1 MLTPFLSH
9 SRANYHRDQQPQRR
23 SQESTQWHLPEDTQ
37 PVGKL
42 LSASCYDGVASW
54 TYSHLATDGG
64 TRYRVMVTRRTER
77 RVEEMSFF
85 PRTILLATDG
95 SDEADLATQAAAEL
109 SKATASEVH
118 VTYVLP
124 TEADLIGPHAYTDEI
139 RESLIEQA
147 ERDARSLLEGRAERV
162 RSEGGKVAETHLR
175 VGRPDKEIV
184 RLARVLGVGTIV
196 LGSRG
201 LGALDRMLIGSVS
214 ESVVRH
220 AHCPV
225 YVVRGDEAHE

>member
-1 MLTPFLSH
+1 
-9 SRANYHRDQQPQRR
+9 
-23 SQESTQWHLPEDTQ
+23 
-37 PVGKL
+37 
-42 LSASCYDGVASW
+42 
-54 TYSHLATDGG
+54 
-64 TRYRVMVTRRTER
+64 MVTRRTER

-139 RESLIEQA
+139 RESLIKQA

-184 RLARVLGVGTIV
+184 RLARVLEVGTIMV
-196 LGSRG
+196 GSRG

-225 YVVRGDEAHE
+225 YLVRGDEAHE

>member
-1 MLTPFLSH
+1 
-9 SRANYHRDQQPQRR
+9 
-23 SQESTQWHLPEDTQ
+23 
-37 PVGKL
+37 
-42 LSASCYDGVASW
+42 
-54 TYSHLATDGG
+54 
-64 TRYRVMVTRRTER
+64 MVTRRTER

-118 VTYVLP
+118 DTNVLP
-124 TEADLIGPHAYTDEI
+124 TEADLNGPHAYTDEI
-139 RESLIEQA
+139 RESLIKQA

-184 RLARVLGVGTIV
+184 RLARVLEVGTIMV
-196 LGSRG
+196 GSRG

-225 YVVRGDEAHE
+225 YLVRGDEAHE

>member
-1 MLTPFLSH
+1 
-9 SRANYHRDQQPQRR
+9 
-23 SQESTQWHLPEDTQ
+23 
-37 PVGKL
+37 
-42 LSASCYDGVASW
+42 
-54 TYSHLATDGG
+54 
-64 TRYRVMVTRRTER
+64 
-77 RVEEMSFF
+77 MSFS

-139 RESLIEQA
+139 KQSLIEQA
-147 ERDARSLLEGRAERV
+147 ERDARSFLEERAECV

-175 VGRPDKEIV
+175 VGRIMV
-184 RLARVLGVGTIV
+184 
-196 LGSRG
+196 GSRG
-201 LGALDRMLIGSVS
+201 LDALERMLIGSVS

>member
-1 MLTPFLSH
+1 
-9 SRANYHRDQQPQRR
+9 
-23 SQESTQWHLPEDTQ
+23 
-37 PVGKL
+37 
-42 LSASCYDGVASW
+42 
-54 TYSHLATDGG
+54 
-64 TRYRVMVTRRTER
+64 
-77 RVEEMSFF
+77 MSFF

-118 VTYVLP
+118 VTYVP
-124 TEADLIGPHAYTDEI
+124 ATEAQLIGPHAYPDEI
-139 RESLIEQA
+139 RESLIERA
-147 ERDARSLLEGRAERV
+147 ERDARSFLEERAERV

-184 RLARVLGVGTIV
+184 KLARVPGVGTIMV
-196 LGSRG
+196 GSRG
-201 LGALDRMLIGSVS
+201 LGAIERMLIGSVS

>member
-1 MLTPFLSH
+1 VIVT
-9 SRANYHRDQQPQRR
+9 QR
-23 SQESTQWHLPEDTQ
+23 S
-37 PVGKL
+37 
-42 LSASCYDGVASW
+42 
-54 TYSHLATDGG
+54 
-64 TRYRVMVTRRTER
+64 ER

-95 SDEADLATQAAAEL
+95 SDEAGLATQAAAEL
-109 SKATASEVH
+109 SKATGSDVH

-124 TEADLIGPHAYTDEI
+124 TERQLIGPHAYTDET
-139 RESLIEQA
+139 RESLLERA
-147 ERDARSLLEGRAERV
+147 ERDARSFLDEQAERV

-175 VGRPDKEIV
+175 EGQPDKEIV
-184 RLARVLGVGTIV
+184 RLAGVLGVGTIMV
-196 LGSRG
+196 GSRG
-201 LGALDRMLIGSVS
+201 VGAIERMLIGSVS

>member
-1 MLTPFLSH
+1 
-9 SRANYHRDQQPQRR
+9 
-23 SQESTQWHLPEDTQ
+23 
-37 PVGKL
+37 
-42 LSASCYDGVASW
+42 
-54 TYSHLATDGG
+54 
-64 TRYRVMVTRRTER
+64 
-77 RVEEMSFF
+77 MSFF

-109 SKATASEVH
+109 SRATASEVH
-118 VTYVLP
+118 VTYVP
-124 TEADLIGPHAYTDEI
+124 ATEAQLIGPHAYPDKI
-139 RESLIEQA
+139 RESLIERA
-147 ERDARSLLEGRAERV
+147 ERDARSFLEERAERV

-184 RLARVLGVGTIV
+184 KLARVPGVGTIMV
-196 LGSRG
+196 GSRG
-201 LGALDRMLIGSVS
+201 LGAIERMLIGSVS